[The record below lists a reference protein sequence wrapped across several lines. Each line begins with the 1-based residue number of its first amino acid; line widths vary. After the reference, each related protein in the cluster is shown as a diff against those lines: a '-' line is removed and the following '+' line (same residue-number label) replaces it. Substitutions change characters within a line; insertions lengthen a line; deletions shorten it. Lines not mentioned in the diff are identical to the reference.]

1 LTWLLFAVALTV
13 AEDPG
18 FHNVAPTWGLTH
30 SFPNGGQQTKRFIIE
45 TTGSGV
51 ALVDVDGD
59 GFLDAFV
66 LSGAGGSNRLYR
78 NEKGQ
83 KFADVTAAWGVA
95 TKDIWGQGVC
105 AGDYDQDG
113 LPDLLVTNWGS
124 LQLLRNDGGR
134 RFVDQTAASGLKQA
148 GPSRYNTGCTFVDY
162 DRDGD
167 LDLFVS
173 NYLVYDPATT
183 PPPGANP
190 YCYYRGMAV
199 NCGPRGLPFAR
210 NLLYRNDGGGKFTDV
225 SKESG
230 VAEPFGHYALG
241 VVSGDYNNDG
251 WPDLYVACDQT
262 PSLLYINQRNGKF
275 EEEAVLRGAAFDEN
289 GRALSGM
296 GVTAGD
302 FDGDGWLDLF
312 RTNFSDERE
321 TLYRN
326 RGDAEFD
333 DVTAASGMARNT
345 RFVGWGCM
353 FFDHD
358 LDGWLDLLLVNGH
371 VFPEVDRLNLPIKY
385 RDRAILY
392 RNNGKGGFLDVSESF
407 GPAVLENHS
416 ARGLAV
422 GDLDNDGSLEVLI
435 NNQNEPPSL
444 WKQTSAGNSNWIL
457 LDLGSAAMGARVRLT
472 AGGRTQVQE
481 VRSGGSYL
489 SQSDLRLHFG
499 LGNAKVID
507 RIEIQW
513 PGPAQQPVQV
523 LEKIN
528 AGQVLA
534 IAPASGPRRY
544 NRR

>member
-1 LTWLLFAVALTV
+1 
-13 AEDPG
+13 
-18 FHNVAPTWGLTH
+18 
-30 SFPNGGQQTKRFIIE
+30 
-45 TTGSGV
+45 
-51 ALVDVDGD
+51 
-59 GFLDAFV
+59 
-66 LSGAGGSNRLYR
+66 
-78 NEKGQ
+78 
-83 KFADVTAAWGVA
+83 
-95 TKDIWGQGVC
+95 
-105 AGDYDQDG
+105 
-113 LPDLLVTNWGS
+113 
-124 LQLLRNDGGR
+124 
-134 RFVDQTAASGLKQA
+134 
-148 GPSRYNTGCTFVDY
+148 
-162 DRDGD
+162 
-167 LDLFVS
+167 
-173 NYLVYDPATT
+173 
-183 PPPGANP
+183 
-190 YCYYRGMAV
+190 
-199 NCGPRGLPFAR
+199 LPFAR
-210 NLLYRNDGGGKFTDV
+210 NLLYRNEGGGKFVDV

-230 VAEPFGHYALG
+230 ISEPFGHYALG

-392 RNNGKGGFLDVSESF
+392 RNNGRGGFVDVSESF

-444 WKQTSAGNSNWIL
+444 WKQSGGGNWIL
-457 LDLGSAAMGARVRLT
+457 LDLGSAAMGAKVRLT

-499 LGNAKVID
+499 LGKEKVID
-507 RIEIQW
+507 RIEVQW
-513 PGPAQQPVQV
+513 PGTGQAVQV
-523 LEKIN
+523 LEKIT
-528 AGQVLA
+528 AGQVLK
-534 IAPASGPRRY
+534 IAPPSGPRRY